1 MMSTDDDAQALQ
13 EHKNQKKKKK
23 NETFYSSLQQIFIVG
38 PTDSRGWEDILIN
51 SNN

>member
-13 EHKNQKKKKK
+13 EHKNQKKKK